1 VLLTQEQIAE
11 VIAEI
16 NEQVSHIQLSSP
28 ALAQLG
34 LVQPAYIRLP
44 KWGERC
50 PLTGLT
56 RSALDL
62 LTRAQ
67 EGNNFRPPVRSK
79 LFKQTGQKSGIK
91 LIDYRSLRIH
101 LDSLPDGSKVVTPR
115 RKDLTH
121 QEHGSE
127 PQ

>member
-1 VLLTQEQIAE
+1 MLLTQEQ
-11 VIAEI
+11 VTEI
-16 NEQVSHIQLSSP
+16 NER
-28 ALAQLG
+28 

-50 PLTGLT
+50 PFTGLT

-67 EGNNFRPPVRSK
+67 PGNNFRPPVRSK

-91 LIDYRSLRIH
+91 LIDYRSLRIF
-101 LDSLPDGSKVVTPR
+101 LDGLPDGSKVVNPR
-115 RKDLTH
+115 RKDQTR
-121 QEHGSE
+121 EERGAAE
-127 PQ
+127 